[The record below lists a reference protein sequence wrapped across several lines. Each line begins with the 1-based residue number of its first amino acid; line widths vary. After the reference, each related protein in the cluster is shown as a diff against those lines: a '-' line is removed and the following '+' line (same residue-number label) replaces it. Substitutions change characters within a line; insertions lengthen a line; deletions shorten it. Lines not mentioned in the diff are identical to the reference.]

1 MRRRDFRIA
10 DHNTAIC
17 TTSQHTPPPPK
28 LWNCSN
34 TICWANAL
42 LQAMSAT
49 AIAGVSINPYA
60 QTNAMRKVMT
70 LMLNGSEVSTK
81 QVMSAVKG
89 FGVGPSFGT
98 QSMNP
103 HLIRNML
110 EAAGLSDDLGV
121 TKPMLCPM
129 ATAFPRRC
137 RYDVGTTVVA
147 GVCLR
152 LESEEDSGE
161 DPDAMSSDDE
171 ESPLRAVAYVFRSE
185 KWYIC
190 DDNAIAELHG
200 CMVARL
206 RQCSV
211 LFHVAV

>member
-1 MRRRDFRIA
+1 
-10 DHNTAIC
+10 
-17 TTSQHTPPPPK
+17 
-28 LWNCSN
+28 
-34 TICWANAL
+34 
-42 LQAMSAT
+42 MSAI

-60 QTNAMRKVMT
+60 QTDAMRKVMA

-81 QVMSAVKG
+81 QVMAAVKG
-89 FGVGPSFGT
+89 LGVGPSFGT
-98 QSMNP
+98 QCMNP
-103 HLIRNML
+103 QLIRNIL
-110 EAAGLSDDLGV
+110 EAAGLSDDLDV
-121 TKPMLCPM
+121 TKPMLCPI

-161 DPDAMSSDDE
+161 DPDAMSADEE
-171 ESPLRAVAYVFRSE
+171 ESPLHAVAYAFRSG

-190 DDNAIAELHG
+190 DDNVIEELHG
-200 CMVARL
+200 CMAERL

-211 LFHVAV
+211 LFHVAA